1 MVGDLSEECRQ
12 NKDMI
17 KNKDKR
23 YSSKIKEVFDY
34 FEGQQ
39 QMQTELLHEAIDG
52 MTDDMDDLTDSLKK
66 KVAKLKA
73 LTSRKIEGF
82 EQTLGQD
89 YMDQGAVQALLT
101 NQVEEVQSWSHQK
114 ISLLADSTQLAID
127 ELYLNHVA
135 VPGIINALYDPKE
148 KFAEERSPTRK
159 GAVQKF
165 PVGQKVLTKR
175 AQLLNKFKE
184 RGGIYNS
191 LPDWIKKL
199 DLRVDKGLEDTLTRF
214 QKNEQNMVKQVD
226 EV

>member
-1 MVGDLSEECRQ
+1 
-12 NKDMI
+12 
-17 KNKDKR
+17 
-23 YSSKIKEVFDY
+23 
-34 FEGQQ
+34 
-39 QMQTELLHEAIDG
+39 MQTELLNEAIDG
-52 MTDDMDDLTDSLKK
+52 MTDDLEDSTVSLKK

-114 ISLLADSTQLAID
+114 ISSLADSTQLAID

-184 RGGIYNS
+184 RGGIYTS

-199 DLRVDKGLEDTLTRF
+199 DLRVDKGFEDTLTRF
-214 QKNEQNMVKQVD
+214 QKNEKNMVKQVD

>member
-1 MVGDLSEECRQ
+1 M
-12 NKDMI
+12 
-17 KNKDKR
+17 
-23 YSSKIKEVFDY
+23 
-34 FEGQQ
+34 
-39 QMQTELLHEAIDG
+39 
-52 MTDDMDDLTDSLKK
+52 
-66 KVAKLKA
+66 
-73 LTSRKIEGF
+73 
-82 EQTLGQD
+82 
-89 YMDQGAVQALLT
+89 
-101 NQVEEVQSWSHQK
+101 
-114 ISLLADSTQLAID
+114 LADSTQLAID

-148 KFAEERSPTRK
+148 KFAEEKSPTRK

-214 QKNEQNMVKQVD
+214 QKNEQNMVK
-226 EV
+226 